1 MLFFQHADYADT
13 QKMSVL
19 KKDEAEGR
27 EREREREA
35 ESERYTRN
43 RER

>member
-27 EREREREA
+27 ERERERG
-35 ESERYTRN
+35 RF
-43 RER
+43 RERQI